1 MTHPVKNNIV
11 FGHFFV
17 AFVDLLGQRAR
28 LKKLDALPKNRDKD
42 STEYKEFIKNIK
54 ETIGAVDDLQ
64 TSCKDYFKAFTKDEA
79 NDPYNVIPALKRLS
93 KTEIKFQH
101 FSDGLVIYA
110 PLRTD
115 AGYSPV
121 KGVYGAL
128 AACGSLCLLAL
139 AKKRPIRIGA
149 AISVAAEL
157 RDNELYGKAVVD
169 AYELESEVAQ
179 YPRVVLANEVADYL
193 TAYATQECGKDIA
206 RKIEAKTA
214 QACLSML
221 ARDFDGYLI
230 VDYLGQFFQE
240 KIMGSPTKEIA
251 NLLQLAYAYIDD
263 QVKQNQISQNSKLAL
278 RYSILHG
285 YFYEHLGARSE

>member
-1 MTHPVKNNIV
+1 MTHPVKNNII

-17 AFVDLLGQRAR
+17 AFVDLLGQRAL
-28 LKKLDALPKNRDKD
+28 LKKLDTLPKNKDKGCND
-42 STEYKEFIKNIK
+42 YKEFIKNIK
-54 ETIGAVDDLQ
+54 KTIGAVDDLQ
-64 TSCKDYFKAFTKDEA
+64 TSCRDYFKAFTKDEI
-79 NDPYNVIPALKRLS
+79 NDPYNVISALKRLS

-101 FSDGLVIYA
+101 FSDGLVIYV

-115 AGYSPV
+115 AGFSPV

-128 AACGSLCLLAL
+128 AACGSLCLLGL

-179 YPRVVLANEVADYL
+179 YPRVVLANEVVDYL
-193 TAYATQECGKDIA
+193 TAYATQQCGNDIA
-206 RKIEAKTA
+206 CKIEAKTA
-214 QACLSML
+214 EACLSML
-221 ARDFDGYLI
+221 SRDFDGYVI
-230 VDYLGQFFQE
+230 VNYLGQFFQE
-240 KIMGSPTKEIA
+240 KIMGSP
-251 NLLQLAYAYIDD
+251 NQDNVDLLQRAYAYIDD
-263 QVKQNQISQNSKLAL
+263 QVKQSQASQNSKLAL

-285 YFYEHLGARSE
+285 YFYEHLGVRRE